1 MKKLF
6 STIGVNGFNE
16 AAEFLGMEIS
26 NNKEYKEFI
35 SFLFKTILDFC
46 KEKSTPSFLFN
57 LEVVPRRSG
66 HIKPLVIDLKLL
78 SIGQQGASKEKSCAA

>member
-1 MKKLF
+1 MRKLF

-26 NNKEYKEFI
+26 NNENYKEFI

-46 KEKSTPSFLFN
+46 KKKSTPQFLFN
-57 LEVVPRRSG
+57 LEVVPAESLG
-66 HIKPLVIDLKLL
+66 SKNYNWDKEDGLEPM
-78 SIGQQGASKEKSCAA
+78 SI